1 MQLGSHFTGKLF
13 VIKRYVVLGIRKARH
28 QGTRAFTLVGGLA
41 IGCRIREFFIIENP
55 IGVQSFDFTLQ
66 SVEIQIFNGS
76 IQVKT
81 AGRTYLEIASCLSVI

>member
-41 IGCRIREFFIIENP
+41 IGCRIREF
-55 IGVQSFDFTLQ
+55 L
-66 SVEIQIFNGS
+66 
-76 IQVKT
+76 
-81 AGRTYLEIASCLSVI
+81 

>member
-55 IGVQSFDFTLQ
+55 IGVQSFDLLCNPLKFRFLMGVFR
-66 SVEIQIFNGS
+66 SNP
-76 IQVKT
+76 
-81 AGRTYLEIASCLSVI
+81 LEERILKSLPVFL

>member
-66 SVEIQIFNGS
+66 SVEIQILMGVFRSNP
-76 IQVKT
+76 
-81 AGRTYLEIASCLSVI
+81 LEERILKSLPVFL

>member
-55 IGVQSFDFTLQ
+55 IGVQSF
-66 SVEIQIFNGS
+66 EIQIFNGS
-76 IQVKT
+76 FQVKS

>member
-41 IGCRIREFFIIENP
+41 IGCRIRELFINENP
-55 IGVQSFDFTLQ
+55 IGIQSLEFTLQ
-66 SVEIQIFNGS
+66 SEEIQILIGS
-76 IQVKT
+76 VQIN
-81 AGRTYLEIASCLSVI
+81 